1 MLFDPTTLSGAWM
14 VTPER
19 REDERGY
26 FARSYCER
34 EFAEKGIATRFV
46 QSNVSYNQLTGTLRG
61 MHFQREPKPEAKLVR
76 CTRGSAFDVIVDL
89 RPDSPTDRCWFS
101 CTLDESNGVALYIPP
116 GFAHGFQT
124 LQDNTELLYQMSEFY
139 DPLLADG
146 VRWNDPAF
154 AIEWPLPNPIL
165 SERDRNHPDFAR

>member
-1 MLFDPTTLSGAWM
+1 M